1 MDSSAVNVARR
12 IGIAVLALALYALGL
27 PVPLIAP
34 GEWLIPANR
43 AAAHGQCCMP
53 KVASA

>member
-1 MDSSAVNVARR
+1 MDSPAVSAARR

-34 GEWLIPANR
+34 ADWLIPANR
-43 AAAHGQCCMP
+43 AASYGQCCTP
-53 KVASA
+53 RDAVA

>member
-1 MDSSAVNVARR
+1 MDGLALSAAQR

-34 GEWLIPANR
+34 AEAMVPANR
-43 AAAHGQCCMP
+43 AASHGQCCTP
-53 KVASA
+53 RNAVA

>member
-1 MDSSAVNVARR
+1 MDSSAVNAAHR

-34 GEWLIPANR
+34 TEWLMPANR
-43 AAAHGQCCMP
+43 ATLHGQCCAT
-53 KVASA
+53 KSAMM